1 MLGDTEI
8 ALISVPSS
16 QSSQDPGELAL
27 HLYYSFFLPS
37 FPHPS
42 AFLSPPASTLT
53 GWQQQPMQVL

>member
-1 MLGDTEI
+1 MLGNTEI

-16 QSSQDPGELAL
+16 QASQDRRELAL

-42 AFLSPPASTLT
+42 TSLSPPASTLT
-53 GWQQQPMQVL
+53 GWPKELMQLL